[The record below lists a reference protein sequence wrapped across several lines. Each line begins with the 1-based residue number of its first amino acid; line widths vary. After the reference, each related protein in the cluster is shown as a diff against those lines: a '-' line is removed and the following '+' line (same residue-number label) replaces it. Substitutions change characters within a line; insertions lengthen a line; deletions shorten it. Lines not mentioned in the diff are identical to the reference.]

1 MRNISSPK
9 AYFKNLPEWD
19 GTDHLT
25 AFINRVQTTNQALWT
40 ETITKWLCGIVK
52 SELSGKQCNTFV
64 PVIYGEQ
71 SNGKTTFT
79 RSILPPELRR
89 YYSEEPIGTYGEE
102 IKLPF
107 GYVMVHNADMDYPIL
122 HEAWCYK
129 KLYGKRQKSP
139 RVPSVI
145 YTTNIRQEGYCE
157 PFVYF
162 EATKQIDNES
172 PVNYEQLY
180 AQIMQKLK
188 DE

>member
-25 AFINRVQTTNQALWT
+25 AFINRVQTTNQELWT
-40 ETITKWLCGIVK
+40 ETLTKWLCGVVR
-52 SELSGKQCNTFV
+52 SELYSKQCNTLV
-64 PVIYGEQ
+64 PLIYGKQ
-71 SNGKTTFT
+71 SSGKTTFI
-79 RSILPPELRR
+79 RSILPPELRE
-89 YYSEEPIGTYGEE
+89 YYSEKPIGTYGEE
-102 IKLPF
+102 IKPPLL
-107 GYVMVHNADMDYPIL
+107 YVMVHNTDLEYPIH
-122 HEAWCYK
+122 HEARCYK
-129 KLYGKRQKSP
+129 EMYGNTKKGK

-145 YTTNIRQEGYCE
+145 YATSLRQEECCE